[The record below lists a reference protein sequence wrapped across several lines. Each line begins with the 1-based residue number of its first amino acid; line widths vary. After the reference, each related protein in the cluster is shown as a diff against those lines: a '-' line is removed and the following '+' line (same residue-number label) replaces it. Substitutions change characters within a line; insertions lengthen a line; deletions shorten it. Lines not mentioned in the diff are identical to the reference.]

1 MSKLFEIWELNII
14 KIAEYPKPHKLH
26 GIIEGG
32 EEMFIK
38 EPSMD
43 DWEEALESLKETVLE
58 AEWLEKKM

>member
-14 KIAEYPKPHKLH
+14 KIAEYPKPHKVDGLM
-26 GIIEGG
+26 EGG

-43 DWEEALESLKETVLE
+43 DWEEALESLKETVL
-58 AEWLEKKM
+58 